1 MRCRRL
7 LKFALDRHNS
17 SQAVSHGNSLR
28 LMIMVRTRNI
38 LITAA
43 LIALP
48 IASQASSV
56 SPVSRAEVRAELVS
70 AELAGQVPFSKVHY
84 PAAQPS
90 AATVYV
96 ASKAINNVSYGS
108 SASGETASGKPS
120 LRQQLAANVRPTP
133 VDIYRGR

>member
-1 MRCRRL
+1 
-7 LKFALDRHNS
+7 
-17 SQAVSHGNSLR
+17 
-28 LMIMVRTRNI
+28 MIMVRTRNI

-48 IASQASSV
+48 IASQGSSV

-70 AELAGQVPFSKVHY
+70 AELAGQVPYSKVHY
-84 PAAQPS
+84 PAAQPN

-96 ASKAINNVSYGS
+96 ASKAINNVAYGS

-120 LRQQLAANVRPTP
+120 LRQRLAATVQPTP